1 MAIYSRKD
9 VFDEMHQKRLFVL
22 HLENVTLTLSARY
35 ACADLTTQVTTHEH
49 HLHIASADGAPGFH
63 ELVKDITG
71 EFAGLS
77 AVESVPVVMNDH
89 NSDWDSLYPFSAVR
103 IRQLPVSAKCLLTR
117 TLSSC
122 LRTKSSSR
130 RIQRIP
136 RRG

>member
-1 MAIYSRKD
+1 
-9 VFDEMHQKRLFVL
+9 MHQKRLFVL
-22 HLENVTLTLSARY
+22 HLENVTLTLSAQY

-71 EFAGLS
+71 EFTGLS

-103 IRQLPVSAKCLLTR
+103 IRLIPVGEVVAHSNA
-117 TLSSC
+117 
-122 LRTKSSSR
+122 
-130 RIQRIP
+130 
-136 RRG
+136 